1 MPFTEFLTDLSD
13 RIFGRL
19 ASRFARKYA
28 RELDVPEHFVEMLLL
43 IEDKRFSVHCG
54 VDLIAIVRAVVF
66 NLRGC
71 PLQGASTISQQ
82 VFQVCPRRACGAT
95 RRRTLGE
102 KTRQSLWSVCQSL
115 VTPKRVLLRKYI
127 DNVYWGGSIYGLDAA
142 ASAYFQTGRN
152 SLSVAQSFFLAERIA
167 MPNRFSFRRVSNLVR
182 RRAIRNAFRRRSAS
196 GRDVASLYEA
206 FSNLG
211 GYLWQSLER

>member
-13 RIFGRL
+13 RIFGRF
-19 ASRFARKYA
+19 ASRFARRYA

-54 VDLIAIVRAVVF
+54 VDPIAIVRAAVF

-71 PLQGASTISQQ
+71 ALQGASTIPQQ
-82 VFQVCPRRACGAT
+82 VFRVCPRRVCGAT

-102 KTRQSLWSVCQSL
+102 KARQSLWSVYQSL
-115 VTPKRVLLRKYI
+115 ITPKRVLLRKYI

-142 ASAYFQTGRN
+142 ARAYFHTGRN

-167 MPNRFSFRRVSNLVR
+167 MPNGFSFRRVSNLVR
-182 RRAIRNAFRRRSAS
+182 RRAIRNALHRRSAS

-211 GYLWQSLER
+211 GDLWQSLER